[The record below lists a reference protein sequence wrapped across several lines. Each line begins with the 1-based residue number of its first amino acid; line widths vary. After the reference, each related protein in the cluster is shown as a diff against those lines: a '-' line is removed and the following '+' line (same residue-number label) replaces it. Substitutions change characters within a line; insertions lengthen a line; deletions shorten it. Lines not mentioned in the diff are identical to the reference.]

1 MSRTLV
7 VLAVLVPA
15 LFSAP
20 PWAGAADDDPR
31 IGDKTLSQW
40 LEMLEGTREVN
51 QRRLALQ
58 ALGAPADHSLVWRQT
73 TEKRRV
79 ALLAIELVGPAK
91 SKLILPAM
99 VAALRNDP
107 EPVIRAAAAQG
118 LGGISAKCLPAKQ
131 DFSPGRDALFT
142 AVRTDPSGAV
152 REAAIT
158 ALGKLDPG
166 EVRPAVPA
174 LIERLKD
181 DYPGVRTA
189 AAATLFRL
197 GREAVEAV
205 SALRD
210 VVEDTKNDRTTRV
223 WAVHALGKIGA
234 PEASVALPALQKVLE
249 DDKALLDIRTAIIEE
264 MGNFGKDASPA
275 VPFLGK
281 LLTDDASPIE
291 IRNAA
296 VTALEKLG
304 PDAKAALP
312 ALKKVARDKD
322 KFIRSMA
329 LRSFARIGKDL
340 GPDVKEVAALLRQGT
355 EDALLDVR
363 LAAIETLGNLGAE
376 VLGAEVTAVRER
388 LRQLKESGEKDVR
401 EAAETALKKLES

>member
-1 MSRTLV
+1 MSRALLTF
-7 VLAVLVPA
+7 AVLVTAILCAPA
-15 LFSAP
+15 R
-20 PWAGAADDDPR
+20 AGAADDDPK

-40 LEMLEGTREVN
+40 LELLEGTREVN

-58 ALGAPADHSLVWRQT
+58 ALGAPADHALVWRQA

-79 ALLAIELVGPAK
+79 ALLVIEVVGPAK
-91 SKLILPAM
+91 SKLVLPAM
-99 VAALRNDP
+99 AAALRNDP
-107 EPVIRAAAAQG
+107 EAVIRAGAAQG
-118 LGGISAKCLPAKQ
+118 LGGISAKCRAAKQ
-131 DFSPGRDALFT
+131 DFGPGRDALFT

-181 DYPGVRTA
+181 DHPGVRTA

-205 SALRD
+205 AALRD
-210 VVEDTKNDRTTRV
+210 VVEDKKNDRTTRV

-234 PEASVALPALQKVLE
+234 PEAVVALPALQKVLE
-249 DDKALLDIRTAIIEE
+249 DDKALIDVRTAIIEE
-264 MGNFGKDASPA
+264 MGTFGKDASPA
-275 VPFLGK
+275 VPALGK
-281 LLTDDASPIE
+281 LLTDDTAPIE
-291 IRNAA
+291 IRTAA

-355 EDALLDVR
+355 DDPLLEVR
-363 LAAIETLGNLGAE
+363 LAAIETLGNLGADN
-376 VLGAEVTAVRER
+376 LGAEATAVRER
-388 LRQLKESGEKDVR
+388 LMQLSESGEKDVR
-401 EAAETALKKLES
+401 EAAQTALKKLES